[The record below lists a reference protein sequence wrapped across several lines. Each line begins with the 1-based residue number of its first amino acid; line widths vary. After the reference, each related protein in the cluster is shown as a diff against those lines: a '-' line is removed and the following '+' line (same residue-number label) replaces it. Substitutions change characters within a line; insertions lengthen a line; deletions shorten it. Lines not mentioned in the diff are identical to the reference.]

1 MGRTHYPAVPSRPPR
16 RRRSGR
22 SAHGARPAGGHRK
35 ELDDRSTAHDPAD
48 RPSAAVRIASAPRS
62 ASQRPGP
69 EQLDRL
75 ADPSQIA
82 TPVLSWLRSS
92 GREASRCEAL
102 ASDAGR
108 AALRFQAAAASL
120 EVALGRKEA
129 AWRRLDRTG
138 PRRRLAELDDE
149 EG

>member
-1 MGRTHYPAVPSRPPR
+1 M
-16 RRRSGR
+16 
-22 SAHGARPAGGHRK
+22 HRK
-35 ELDDRSTAHDPAD
+35 ELGDRSTAHDPAD
-48 RPSAAVRIASAPRS
+48 HPSAAVRIASAPRS

-75 ADPSQIA
+75 ATRLADASQLA

-108 AALRFQAAAASL
+108 AALRFHVAAASL

-129 AWRRLDRTG
+129 TWRRLDRTG